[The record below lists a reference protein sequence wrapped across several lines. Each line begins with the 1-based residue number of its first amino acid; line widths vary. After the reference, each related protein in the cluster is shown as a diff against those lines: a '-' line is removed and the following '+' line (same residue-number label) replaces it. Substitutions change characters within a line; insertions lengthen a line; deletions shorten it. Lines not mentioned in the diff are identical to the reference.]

1 MAQAAV
7 TFSTYD
13 AVGLREDL
21 SDLISNI
28 SPTDTPFTSNSS
40 VEDCDG
46 TFFEWQTQALA
57 AVDTTNQQIEG
68 DDIGTYA
75 AVTPTVRL
83 GNYTTISRAT
93 FMISGTEQV
102 VEKAGRSNERAYQAV
117 LKARELKR
125 DIEAM
130 ALANQ
135 IAVAGD
141 DSNARKS
148 AGLAAWV
155 KTNVDKGTNGTNP
168 VYTSAATDARSDGVQ
183 RPFTETI
190 LQSVVKQCW
199 DSGGEPSMVM
209 VGSFCKQALSAFS
222 GIAAQRYM
230 APDGP
235 TQIVGAA
242 DLYISDFGTLSIVPN
257 RFQRARDGW
266 VLDPDLT
273 RIRQLRPYQAQEM
286 ARTGDAIKMLF
297 LREWGVQVDN
307 EAGLGLAADLDTS

>member
-155 KTNVDKGTNGTNP
+155 KTNVDMGTNGANP

-209 VGSFCKQALSAFS
+209 VGSFNKQALSAFS

-307 EAGLGLAADLDTS
+307 EAGLGLAADLNTS